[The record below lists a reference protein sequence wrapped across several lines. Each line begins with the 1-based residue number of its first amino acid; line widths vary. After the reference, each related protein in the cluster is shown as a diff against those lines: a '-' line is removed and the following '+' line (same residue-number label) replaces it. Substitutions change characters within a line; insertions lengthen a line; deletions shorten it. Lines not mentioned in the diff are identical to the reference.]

1 MFSGLEYYTQSEI
14 DSTGGL
20 VTRNFDEHVAK
31 MQLTEATI
39 MKQHRLWNEEV
50 LLANRDK
57 ANNSTDNKDKSKNKR
72 KGGKGKDDEE

>member
-1 MFSGLEYYTQSEI
+1 
-14 DSTGGL
+14 
-20 VTRNFDEHVAK
+20 
-31 MQLTEATI
+31 

-57 ANNSTDNKDKSKNKR
+57 ASNSTDNKDKSKNKR